1 MPRPRPPYLSHERTR
16 HGKSVWYVRRDG
28 KRIRMKAEFGAPEFD
43 REYRAALD
51 DACDR

>member
-1 MPRPRPPYLSHERTR
+1 
-16 HGKSVWYVRRDG
+16 VWYVCRDG
-28 KRIRMKAEFGAPEFD
+28 KRIRMKAEFGTPEFD